1 MTVGAT
7 VTVRQ
12 EGGVV
17 TLTNAEGGTVQLKD
31 DYAHAIRVAVR

>member
-1 MTVGAT
+1 MNVGAD

-17 TLTNAEGGTVQLKD
+17 TLTNAEGGQVQLAD
-31 DYAHAIRVAVR
+31 DYAHAIRVALR